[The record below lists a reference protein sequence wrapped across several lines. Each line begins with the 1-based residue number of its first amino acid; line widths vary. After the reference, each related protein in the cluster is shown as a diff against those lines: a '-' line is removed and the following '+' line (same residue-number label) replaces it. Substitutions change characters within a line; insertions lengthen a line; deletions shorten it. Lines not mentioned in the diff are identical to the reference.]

1 MENIAE
7 VEREVT
13 ELEVCEVLDNVEVV
27 EEDSDWETM
36 DSDDESK
43 NDFPAIDVNSENW
56 AEDYTN
62 SIRRFHKSGNCSYRT
77 FDENEDRCPN
87 CDRVFTPHHQC

>member
-1 MENIAE
+1 
-7 VEREVT
+7 
-13 ELEVCEVLDNVEVV
+13 
-27 EEDSDWETM
+27 M
-36 DSDDESK
+36 DSEDESN

-77 FDENEDRCPN
+77 FDENEERRPTVTGFSPHTTRAEHFVDIVFRSI
-87 CDRVFTPHHQC
+87 RVVIHADGVLPC